1 MKKIT
6 LLTLFFGCGLS
17 LVYAETSASSSKKDQ
32 KKAKD
37 TNIVKN
43 IVESSKAKKDG
54 EVCELPKTDAEL
66 RKLLSPEQ
74 YRIMKEN
81 GTERPFENK
90 YWNNKH
96 PGIYVD
102 LISNEAL
109 FSSKDKFDSNS
120 GWPSFSKPIKNE
132 RVVEKKDATHG
143 MTRTE
148 VRSKTADAHLGHVF
162 DDGPADAGGLR
173 FCINSAALKFIPLE
187 KMEEMGYDK
196 FLPLFDKK
204 DWEKA
209 NKEPYKN

>member
-1 MKKIT
+1 MKIIT
-6 LLTLFFGCGLS
+6 LLVLFFVCGMA
-17 LVYAETSASSSKKDQ
+17 LVNAEPSSSSSKKDQ
-32 KKAKD
+32 KKTKD

-120 GWPSFSKPIKNE
+120 GWPSFSKPIKDE

-173 FCINSAALKFIPLE
+173 FCINSAALKFVPLE

>member
-1 MKKIT
+1 MKIIT
-6 LLTLFFGCGLS
+6 LLVLFFGCGMA
-17 LVYAETSASSSKKDQ
+17 LVNAEPSSSSSKKEQ
-32 KKAKD
+32 KKTKD

-109 FSSKDKFDSNS
+109 FSSKDKFDSKS
-120 GWPSFSKPIKNE
+120 GWPSFSKPIKDE
-132 RVVEKKDATHG
+132 RVIEKKDATHG

-173 FCINSAALKFIPLE
+173 FCINSAALKFVPLE

>member
-1 MKKIT
+1 MKIIT
-6 LLTLFFGCGLS
+6 LLVLFFGCGMA
-17 LVYAETSASSSKKDQ
+17 LVNAEPSSSSSKKDQ
-32 KKAKD
+32 KKTKD

-120 GWPSFSKPIKNE
+120 GWPSFSKPIKDE

-173 FCINSAALKFIPLE
+173 FCINSAALKFVPLE